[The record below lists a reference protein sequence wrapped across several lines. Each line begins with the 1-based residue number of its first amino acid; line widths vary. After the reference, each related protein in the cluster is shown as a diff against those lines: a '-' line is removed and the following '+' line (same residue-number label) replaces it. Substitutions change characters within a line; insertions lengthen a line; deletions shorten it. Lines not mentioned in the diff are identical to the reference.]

1 MTGPGGRGA
10 GGGPR
15 VPPGRAPPAP
25 ATAGYLDPVTETAL
39 LAGAFFCVAALYG
52 SVGHAGASGYLAVM
66 ALAGVAPE
74 RMKPTALALNIVVAA
89 IATVNFAR
97 AGAFFPRQV
106 LPFALGSVPFA
117 LLGGAM
123 PATAPWYRPLLAV
136 VLVVAAARLSFRPA
150 PPAAAAPTPLPFA
163 GAVAIGAAI
172 GLLSGLTGTGGGI
185 FLTPLLVLRGLTTVR
200 QSAGLSA
207 SFILLNSIAG
217 LIGSRA
223 AAATATADLLVLAA
237 AAGAGGFAGS
247 WVGANRLPERPLTR
261 LLGVV
266 LLVAA
271 FKLAAT

>member
-1 MTGPGGRGA
+1 MS
-10 GGGPR
+10 
-15 VPPGRAPPAP
+15 
-25 ATAGYLDPVTETAL
+25 ETLL
-39 LAGAFFCVAALYG
+39 LALAFFGVAGLYG

-74 RMKPTALALNIVVAA
+74 RMKPTALVLNIVVATLT
-89 IATVNFAR
+89 TVNFAR

-123 PATAPWYRPLLAV
+123 SARSPWYRPLLAI
-136 VLVVAAARLSFRPA
+136 VLLAAAARLAFRR
-150 PPAAAAPTPLPFA
+150 PPAADAPPPTPPPFA
-163 GAVAIGAAI
+163 LAVAIGAGI

-185 FLTPLLVLRGLTTVR
+185 FLTPLLVLRGWTTVR

-217 LIGSRA
+217 LVGSRA
-223 AAATATADLLVLAA
+223 AAATPTVDLLVLAA

-247 WVGANRLPERPLTR
+247 WVGANSLPERPLTR
-261 LLGVV
+261 LLGAV
-266 LLVAA
+266 LLIAA
-271 FKLAAT
+271 FKLAWT